1 MMHQNMKFDVA
12 IVTCLAIFTDV
23 ANAFWRL
30 PCRGRSGVARID
42 PIMAPGIPSD
52 HVHAVHGSGGFSMS
66 ANEASLK
73 QSSCTSCAVTQDKSA
88 YWAPALYFV
97 HQNGDAELVNEVG
110 GMLAYYL
117 LNGENVTAFPEN
129 LRMMAGDT
137 YLRDF
142 PWPIPDPPQSEW
154 SGNDLKQEALRQKAV
169 GFNCLNYQK
178 DPEPS
183 LGRHFLP
190 NKTYLDEHCTEGV
203 RFELM
208 FPSCWNGKDI
218 DTPDH
223 KSHLAYPSL
232 VMDGECPKGFEHRL
246 VSLFYESI
254 WDTYAFKSQKGNFV
268 LANGDPTGYGYHGD
282 FMYGWDSQVLQQA
295 VDTCTNM
302 SGEVADCPIFKLQSD
317 EKQDE
322 CRFSVPDALKNED
335 VNYHKGGLPNNIA
348 IQSGPAYASPVRYIT
363 TTTTTAAAGGH
374 GRPTP
379 VYLDDL
385 PTVGVGID
393 LGFLSAGLHVAL
405 PELTTSSTT
414 TTAKTREPTAP
425 PVAEGPP
432 ARPITSSITSTR
444 TTFAAPFT
452 AATSVTSVAQL
463 LIPSASV
470 VSGFPSVT
478 VKPSL
483 SASSSALT
491 VLSTMATK
499 SPVLLASVPASSSA
513 VLAKPVVAPLA
524 VSTGVTPAIPQ
535 PSLDMSSNLT
545 SSSIDATS
553 SLIPSAPVT
562 SSNLFAV
569 SSSAPAS
576 PSAAVQSSVSIPPAS
591 NQTPIVVTI
600 SSTSFVSPTPASFNA
615 TPRSSVMGV
624 PFSSAAS
631 GVASS
636 SAPLFHTPN
645 TTVPTTQIIMSAAL
659 IASPTSPSTDNMVTP
674 STSAKSSATST
685 PLIKTVSP
693 VASTFAVAAKPPV
706 LTTPSSTSAPLIKTA
721 TQMSSASE
729 IAPKPSVIAST
740 SSPPTQAPP
749 TASSTFAVVAKPA
762 VTPSPATS
770 VPLIKSTLSS
780 ATPLA
785 KPNVTTQTTSTALI
799 KTPISASS
807 TLAMIPRPAVSPET
821 EPSDSLEYSFA
832 SADWEV
838 ITTWSPPSSTSSA
851 EPALSTTTVYVE
863 QEIIVLVDD
872 HGVPIETQTGSLETA
887 SKTTSSGGATS
898 SRPPSKRGWYH
909 NHARKH
915 YRHGHSH

>member
-1 MMHQNMKFDVA
+1 MHQKMKLDVA
-12 IVTCLAIFTDV
+12 IVTCLALITDV

-117 LNGENVTAFPEN
+117 LNGENVKAFPEN

-154 SGNDLKQEALRQKAV
+154 SGDDLKQEALRQKAV

-183 LGRHFLP
+183 LARHFLP

-254 WDTYAFKSQKGNFV
+254 WDTYAFKSKKGNFV

-302 SGEVADCPIFKLQSD
+302 SGEVTECPVFTLQSD

-348 IQSGPAYASPVRYIT
+348 IQSGPAYASPVRYTTATST
-363 TTTTTAAAGGH
+363 TTTTTTGA
-374 GRPTP
+374 
-379 VYLDDL
+379 
-385 PTVGVGID
+385 
-393 LGFLSAGLHVAL
+393 
-405 PELTTSSTT
+405 
-414 TTAKTREPTAP
+414 EP
-425 PVAEGPP
+425 
-432 ARPITSSITSTR
+432 
-444 TTFAAPFT
+444 
-452 AATSVTSVAQL
+452 
-463 LIPSASV
+463 
-470 VSGFPSVT
+470 
-478 VKPSL
+478 
-483 SASSSALT
+483 SSSWE
-491 VLSTMATK
+491 
-499 SPVLLASVPASSSA
+499 
-513 VLAKPVVAPLA
+513 
-524 VSTGVTPAIPQ
+524 
-535 PSLDMSSNLT
+535 D
-545 SSSIDATS
+545 
-553 SLIPSAPVT
+553 
-562 SSNLFAV
+562 
-569 SSSAPAS
+569 
-576 PSAAVQSSVSIPPAS
+576 
-591 NQTPIVVTI
+591 
-600 SSTSFVSPTPASFNA
+600 
-615 TPRSSVMGV
+615 
-624 PFSSAAS
+624 
-631 GVASS
+631 
-636 SAPLFHTPN
+636 
-645 TTVPTTQIIMSAAL
+645 
-659 IASPTSPSTDNMVTP
+659 
-674 STSAKSSATST
+674 
-685 PLIKTVSP
+685 
-693 VASTFAVAAKPPV
+693 
-706 LTTPSSTSAPLIKTA
+706 
-721 TQMSSASE
+721 
-729 IAPKPSVIAST
+729 
-740 SSPPTQAPP
+740 
-749 TASSTFAVVAKPA
+749 
-762 VTPSPATS
+762 
-770 VPLIKSTLSS
+770 
-780 ATPLA
+780 
-785 KPNVTTQTTSTALI
+785 
-799 KTPISASS
+799 
-807 TLAMIPRPAVSPET
+807 
-821 EPSDSLEYSFA
+821 SFA

-838 ITTWSPPSSTSSA
+838 ITTWSPPSSTLSSA
-851 EPALSTTTVYVE
+851 EPASFTTIVYVE
-863 QEIIVLVDD
+863 QAIIVLVDD
-872 HGVPIETQTGSLETA
+872 QGVPIETQTGSLETV
-887 SKTTSSGGATS
+887 SKTTTTSSGGATS

-909 NHARKH
+909 NHAHKH

>member
-1 MMHQNMKFDVA
+1 MMHQKMKLDVA

-129 LRMMAGDT
+129 FRMMAGDT
-137 YLRDF
+137 YRRDF

-254 WDTYAFKSQKGNFV
+254 WDTYAFKSKKGNFV

-302 SGEVADCPIFKLQSD
+302 SGEVTDCPVFTLQSD

-335 VNYHKGGLPNNIA
+335 VNYHKGGLPNNVA
-348 IQSGPAYASPVRYIT
+348 IQSGPAYASPVRYT
-363 TTTTTAAAGGH
+363 TTTTTGAGGH

-385 PTVGVGID
+385 PTVGIGID

-405 PELTTSSTT
+405 PTLTTSSTT
-414 TTAKTREPTAP
+414 TTAKAWEPTAP
-425 PVAEGPP
+425 P
-432 ARPITSSITSTR
+432 
-444 TTFAAPFT
+444 
-452 AATSVTSVAQL
+452 
-463 LIPSASV
+463 
-470 VSGFPSVT
+470 
-478 VKPSL
+478 
-483 SASSSALT
+483 
-491 VLSTMATK
+491 
-499 SPVLLASVPASSSA
+499 
-513 VLAKPVVAPLA
+513 
-524 VSTGVTPAIPQ
+524 
-535 PSLDMSSNLT
+535 
-545 SSSIDATS
+545 
-553 SLIPSAPVT
+553 
-562 SSNLFAV
+562 
-569 SSSAPAS
+569 
-576 PSAAVQSSVSIPPAS
+576 
-591 NQTPIVVTI
+591 
-600 SSTSFVSPTPASFNA
+600 
-615 TPRSSVMGV
+615 
-624 PFSSAAS
+624 
-631 GVASS
+631 
-636 SAPLFHTPN
+636 
-645 TTVPTTQIIMSAAL
+645 
-659 IASPTSPSTDNMVTP
+659 
-674 STSAKSSATST
+674 
-685 PLIKTVSP
+685 
-693 VASTFAVAAKPPV
+693 
-706 LTTPSSTSAPLIKTA
+706 
-721 TQMSSASE
+721 
-729 IAPKPSVIAST
+729 
-740 SSPPTQAPP
+740 
-749 TASSTFAVVAKPA
+749 
-762 VTPSPATS
+762 
-770 VPLIKSTLSS
+770 
-780 ATPLA
+780 
-785 KPNVTTQTTSTALI
+785 
-799 KTPISASS
+799 
-807 TLAMIPRPAVSPET
+807 
-821 EPSDSLEYSFA
+821 
-832 SADWEV
+832 V

-851 EPALSTTTVYVE
+851 EPASSTTIVYVE
-863 QEIIVLVDD
+863 QAIIVLVNDQ
-872 HGVPIETQTGSLETA
+872 GVPIETQTGSLETV
-887 SKTTSSGGATS
+887 SKTTTTPSGSATS

-909 NHARKH
+909 NHPHRH